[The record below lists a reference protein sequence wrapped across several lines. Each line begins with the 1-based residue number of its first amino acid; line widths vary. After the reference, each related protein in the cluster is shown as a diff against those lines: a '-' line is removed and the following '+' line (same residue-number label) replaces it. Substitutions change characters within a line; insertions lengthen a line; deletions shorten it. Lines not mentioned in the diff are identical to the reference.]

1 MCLLRVGRIRQKQAN
16 SILYLGGEV
25 YTHFSIILLGEVKI
39 MGKNGM
45 HKICETGE
53 TLLEE
58 VLFFEEGKSSKAIP
72 NNVEKAR
79 VME

>member
-1 MCLLRVGRIRQKQAN
+1 
-16 SILYLGGEV
+16 
-25 YTHFSIILLGEVKI
+25 